1 MSISPKNLMFTH
13 FGSKHKITNFLILNE
28 LFKNA
33 NNNKD
38 IIISD
43 LNICNNNETTNLTV
57 KAFYKTK
64 KLLKYK
70 KLLKKKEFIK
80 SSNKLNKNTNLF
92 NNFEKKNSNLNI
104 KIYPLNLE
112 INKKLLL
119 IFYSNL
125 KKFNSILFSRG
136 FNLFIDFLKTS
147 TLLAEKK
154 LSIEAFLIL
163 FANIFKNLNKKRH
176 SQFIA
181 FVKILFPLIIK
192 YSDVIGMKLIINGK
206 LMGKTR
212 ASTVKISKGSLRL
225 NSTSSNIVFGKSH
238 IYTLYGAF
246 GFQLWITYKQ

>member
-1 MSISPKNLMFTH
+1 MTIKQKNLVFTQ
-13 FGSKHKITNFLILNE
+13 FNNKHQVTNFLIINE

-38 IIISD
+38 IIVSD
-43 LNICNNNETTNLTV
+43 LDICSNNDTTNLTI

-70 KLLKKKEFIK
+70 KLLRKKEFPNSI
-80 SSNKLNKNTNLF
+80 NKLKKNVNLF
-92 NNFEKKNSNLNI
+92 NNLEKKNSNLNV
-104 KIYPLNLE
+104 KIYPLNLD
-112 INKKLLL
+112 INKKLLFT
-119 IFYSNL
+119 FYSNL

-136 FNLFIDFLKTS
+136 FNLFIDFLKAS

-154 LSIEAFLIL
+154 LHIDAFLIL
-163 FANIFKNLNKKRH
+163 FANIFKNLNKKKH

-181 FVKILFPLIIK
+181 FVKILFPLVIK
-192 YSDVIGMKLIINGK
+192 HSNIIGMKLIINGK

-212 ASTVKISKGSLRL
+212 ASTVKISKESLRL
-225 NSTSSNIVFGKSH
+225 NSTSSNIIFGKSH

-246 GFQLWITYKQ
+246 GFQLWITYK